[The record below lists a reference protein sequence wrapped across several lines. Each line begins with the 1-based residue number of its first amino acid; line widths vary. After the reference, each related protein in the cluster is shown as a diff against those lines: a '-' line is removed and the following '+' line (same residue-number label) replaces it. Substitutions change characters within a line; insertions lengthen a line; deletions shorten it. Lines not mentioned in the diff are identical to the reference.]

1 MKGEGK
7 TINKGAD
14 KTRKEVFSRNFMQQ
28 EFLNFYWTSM
38 KMSGKFLKKC
48 ILPAVKRL

>member
-28 EFLNFYWTSM
+28 EFLNF
-38 KMSGKFLKKC
+38 
-48 ILPAVKRL
+48 